1 MLTEWGR
8 ITTLKV
14 RRRSLER
21 RLRRGRMRG
30 RGGVAGGR
38 GSRRTVRTWRREVL
52 WLTPPKC
59 LSLLVGIEGPVL
71 GDVVPNIPAQMV
83 RVIFHAW
90 DLFDQREQL
99 FLFFFPES
107 ICKKN
112 KRLLLNILHIVV
124 VSNLVDKM
132 CVKLPKSGPSAAHC
146 VRQPNLFF

>member
-1 MLTEWGR
+1 MVTEWGR

-52 WLTPPKC
+52 WLAPPKC

-83 RVIFHAW
+83 RVIFHA
-90 DLFDQREQL
+90 
-99 FLFFFPES
+99 
-107 ICKKN
+107 
-112 KRLLLNILHIVV
+112 
-124 VSNLVDKM
+124 
-132 CVKLPKSGPSAAHC
+132 
-146 VRQPNLFF
+146 